1 MVRPAKGCDLFRNIK
16 KTRLLETSGDF
27 DPGNVFFISGTF
39 VNFVAK
45 ESRDMYP
52 CPGILFFVYAPQL
65 KKVIQINRRNKNV

>member
-1 MVRPAKGCDLFRNIK
+1 MVRSAEGRDFFRNTK

-27 DPGNVFFISGTF
+27 DPGTVFFISGTF

-52 CPGILFFVYAPQL
+52 CPGILFFVYAPQF
-65 KKVIQINRRNKNV
+65 NKHYSNK